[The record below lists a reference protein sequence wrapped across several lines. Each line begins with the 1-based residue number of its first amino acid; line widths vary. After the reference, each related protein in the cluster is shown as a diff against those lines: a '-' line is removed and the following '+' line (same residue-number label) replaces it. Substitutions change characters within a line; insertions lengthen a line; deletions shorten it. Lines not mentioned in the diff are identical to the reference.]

1 MLEIIGLDD
10 RYQLIREDG
19 TQAIIP
25 LNVSYIH
32 QIDSEYASLILI
44 DYTEIQG
51 MATETFKYD
60 AIEIDGQT
68 FSDLDSAIYALGN
81 VIAGGSSAEGL
92 QIEVVTSLP
101 TVGSTKIIYLL
112 QTDDNYEEWVY
123 QNSEWIMIGQMNAQ
137 TYQGK
142 DAIKVEK
149 INTGDSATTIHWIV
163 KNTDKFLTQDD
174 SGATAI
180 VDLKYEKESGGT
192 DESGQTIYN
201 HFLRLYGKDSG
212 TPVTE
217 IDINDLYKD
226 NYLVSATYDDAKQ
239 ALVLTFKI
247 DNHYQ
252 NVEVPIPTAYKGKEA
267 IKIEKAAGDSAFTVS
282 LVVDNTSVSG
292 LTQSNSGIKLVA
304 DDAINS
310 ASTNVVQN
318 KKVYEALDAIHI
330 VSGTTT
336 SSTTYT
342 LNVMGV
348 DKDVKVE
355 VANDQYVS
363 AITVD
368 NANQQII
375 LDKVNADGT
384 VAQLSGNAENIIFEN
399 DVKDGLKVDNHE
411 LKVKLKDGEKVLT
424 VDSGGVES
432 HLSLSADTSIASGVV
447 TNTTHLKGIE
457 GTEIASATTKL
468 KQGDNISLSLSAD
481 TIEISGKNYTIIESL
496 TGTGKADVLY
506 LYKQTDATT
515 SAVTYTQYAYVD
527 NAWVQVSSAEAID
540 INNYYTKTAVD
551 GLLSTKAN
559 TATTYNKTDV
569 DTALAAKANTATTY
583 TKTEVDN
590 ALGDKADTSAVTE
603 AISSAVSGKVN
614 TSAYNTYTAAT
625 DSRIAEDEEVT
636 AAGLNAL
643 NDALGDKADTS
654 AVTASIAAAVSGK
667 QDTLIAGSGIT
678 ISGNV
683 ISSEGGGGKAVSGGT
698 NISITTGETADT
710 VNCTLPFIIKSHG
723 IAYNNNYGN
732 IIIGNYDFPGQ
743 NCIFTRTSNS
753 GSSINMDIIIAGGG
767 NKFTGAAG
775 RMLIAGLYNE
785 IKNTSDGYSSA
796 GGNGIIVG
804 QRNKINYSRHNYV
817 FGDYNTGGTS
827 GTTQQEFNNFLLI
840 FGEHNKTN
848 NSCESTFGKYN
859 NSVSGSST
867 FGDSGNTLFS
877 VGNGTADNARHNAF
891 EIRQNGDIY
900 VNDGTNDVKLQDY
913 LQIKAV
919 KITQAQYDALAT
931 KDPNTLYVIVD

>member
-1 MLEIIGLDD
+1 MLKIIGLDD

-68 FSDLDSAIYALGN
+68 FSDLDSAIASLGN
-81 VIAGGSSAEGL
+81 VIAGGSSADALEMK
-92 QIEVVTSLP
+92 VVTELP

-112 QTDDNYEEWVY
+112 QTEDNYEEWVY

-384 VAQLSGNAENIIFEN
+384 VTQLSGNAENIIFEN

-432 HLSLSADTSIASGVV
+432 HLSLSAETSFASGVV
-447 TNTTHLKGIE
+447 THTTHLKGIE

-468 KQGDNISLSLSAD
+468 KQGDNISLSLSTD

-540 INNYYTKTAVD
+540 INNYYTKTEVD

-559 TATTYNKTDV
+559 TATTYNKTEV

-590 ALGDKADTSAVTE
+590 ALANKADTTAVTE
-603 AISSAVSGKVN
+603 SINEAVSGKQDTLVSGVN
-614 TSAYNTYTAAT
+614 IKTINNESLLGEGNITIQGGGGVSSGEVETMIAESISGKVDTTAYTAYSAAT
-625 DSRIAEDEEVT
+625 DSRLAEDEEVT

-683 ISSEGGGGKAVSGGT
+683 ISSEGGGATYSAGT
-698 NISITTGETADT
+698 NISISNDT
-710 VNCTLPFIIKSHG
+710 INCTLPLSATGANNKSVIG
-723 IAYNNNYGN
+723 GRNCSATNNYSFVYGDGN
-732 IIIGNYDFPGQ
+732 KHTFGSCGVVFGSSCTVENSYTFAGGWL
-743 NCIFTRTSNS
+743 SNS
-753 GSSINMDIIIAGGG
+753 KKEGSFTYGQYVIAN
-767 NKFTGAAG
+767 NK
-775 RMLIAGLYNE
+775 YE
-785 IKNTSDGYSSA
+785 HS
-796 GGNGIIVG
+796 VG
-804 QRNKINYSRHNYV
+804 Q
-817 FGDYNTGGTS
+817 F
-827 GTTQQEFNNFLLI
+827 
-840 FGEHNKTN
+840 
-848 NSCESTFGKYN
+848 N
-859 NSVSGSST
+859 NSVSESTT
-867 FGDSGNTLFS
+867 FGNSGNTLFS
-877 VGNGTADNARHNAF
+877 VGNGTASNARHNAF
-891 EIRQNGDIY
+891 EVRQNGDIY

-913 LQIKAV
+913 LQIKVV
-919 KITQAQYDALAT
+919 KITQSDYDALVT

>member
-1 MLEIIGLDD
+1 MLKIIGLDD

-68 FSDLDSAIYALGN
+68 FSDLDSAIASLGN
-81 VIAGGSSAEGL
+81 VIAGGSSADALEMK
-92 QIEVVTSLP
+92 VVTELP

-330 VSGTTT
+330 VSGETADGK
-336 SSTTYT
+336 TYK
-342 LNVMGV
+342 LNVLGV
-348 DKDVKVE
+348 DKAETINVPNGSNVT
-355 VANDQYVS
+355 AL
-363 AITVD
+363 TVD
-368 NANQQII
+368 DANQQII

-384 VAQLSGNAENIIFEN
+384 VTQLSGNAENIIFEN

-432 HLSLSADTSIASGVV
+432 HLSLSAETSFASGVV
-447 TNTTHLKGIE
+447 TNTAHLKGIE

-559 TATTYNKTDV
+559 TATTY
-569 DTALAAKANTATTY
+569 

-603 AISSAVSGKVN
+603 SINEAVSGKQDTLVSGVN
-614 TSAYNTYTAAT
+614 IKTINNESLLGEGNITIQGGGGVSSGEVETMIAESISGKVDTTAYTAYSAAT
-625 DSRIAEDEEVT
+625 DARLAEDEEVT

-683 ISSEGGGGKAVSGGT
+683 ISSEGGGATYSAGT
-698 NISITTGETADT
+698 NISIDSANTI
-710 VNCTLPFIIKSHG
+710 NCTLPLSATGANNKSVIG
-723 IAYNNNYGN
+723 GRNCSATNNYSFVYGDGN
-732 IIIGNYDFPGQ
+732 KHTFGSCGVVFGSSCTVENSYTFAGGWL
-743 NCIFTRTSNS
+743 SNS
-753 GSSINMDIIIAGGG
+753 KKEGSFTYGQYVIAN
-767 NKFTGAAG
+767 NK
-775 RMLIAGLYNE
+775 YE
-785 IKNTSDGYSSA
+785 HS
-796 GGNGIIVG
+796 VG
-804 QRNKINYSRHNYV
+804 Q
-817 FGDYNTGGTS
+817 F
-827 GTTQQEFNNFLLI
+827 
-840 FGEHNKTN
+840 
-848 NSCESTFGKYN
+848 N
-859 NSVSGSST
+859 NSVSESTT
-867 FGDSGNTLFS
+867 FGNSGNTLFS
-877 VGNGTADNARHNAF
+877 VGNGTASNARHNAF
-891 EIRQNGDIY
+891 EVRQNGDIY
-900 VNDGTNDVKLQDY
+900 VNDGTNDVKLQDTIRATASNTAA
-913 LQIKAV
+913 LGGLSLV
-919 KITQAQYDALAT
+919 KITQAAYDQLAT
-931 KDPNTLYVIVD
+931 KDPNTLYIVTDS